1 MQRVGDVLKHMTTY
15 YKERLQK
22 GGGTHMRT
30 VNKVIL
36 IGNVTWIDELKHSEG
51 KKALWTF
58 GLATNRN
65 TVTESGEKQEEADF
79 HRLVAFGKL
88 GELCSE
94 YLRKGRKVYIEG
106 RLQSRQWTDNEGT
119 PKAITEIVLD
129 DMVLLDSKLP
139 DAKPESAN
147 HQQKEQVATP

>member
-1 MQRVGDVLKHMTTY
+1 MK
-15 YKERLQK
+15 
-22 GGGTHMRT
+22 T
-30 VNKVIL
+30 VNKVLL

-51 KKALWTF
+51 KKALCTF

-65 TVTESGEKQEEADF
+65 TMTQEGEKQEEADF

-88 GELCSE
+88 AELCHE

-106 RLQSRQWTDNEGT
+106 RLQSRKWTDNEGT

-129 DMVLLDSKLP
+129 DMVLLDSPQQETKSDRP
-139 DAKPESAN
+139 N
-147 HQQKEQVATP
+147 HQQKEQVATS